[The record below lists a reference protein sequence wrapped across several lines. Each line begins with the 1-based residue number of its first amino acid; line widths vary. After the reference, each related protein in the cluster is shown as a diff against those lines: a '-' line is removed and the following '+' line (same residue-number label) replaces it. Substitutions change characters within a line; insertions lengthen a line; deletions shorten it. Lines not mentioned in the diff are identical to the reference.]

1 MGLGGL
7 FFIIT
12 MVHLLEAVTGLP
24 LWACYG
30 IVGTLLAVG
39 GFILVKSAMKLSGTV
54 HALPVQTIQT
64 MKEDA
69 RWIKE
74 QLASNKT
81 VKDIVHTRVAIAEKL
96 EMLEQQVE
104 QKMERS
110 KIAVRD
116 LVDHTAGVVGD
127 MVHKTKQTLDPLHQF
142 GERPWVM
149 LGGAVMLGY
158 LAGMLEARLRS
169 SGVYPYYTGDAPHEA
184 PVMPSSQQDDEPRPG
199 VYPYYPEQAE
209 PSEPEDRTRLAEAAW
224 PLPSFRT

>member
-30 IVGTLLAVG
+30 IVGALLTVG

-81 VKDIVHTRVAIAEKL
+81 
-96 EMLEQQVE
+96 
-104 QKMERS
+104 
-110 KIAVRD
+110 
-116 LVDHTAGVVGD
+116 
-127 MVHKTKQTLDPLHQF
+127 
-142 GERPWVM
+142 
-149 LGGAVMLGY
+149 
-158 LAGMLEARLRS
+158 
-169 SGVYPYYTGDAPHEA
+169 
-184 PVMPSSQQDDEPRPG
+184 
-199 VYPYYPEQAE
+199 
-209 PSEPEDRTRLAEAAW
+209 
-224 PLPSFRT
+224 